1 MTALDNAQTLSSAFQ
16 QAVLKS
22 VNDKSAQVQKQLDSV
37 IREANS
43 ELAVLNDKIRG
54 LERDLELERRKN
66 REQHEQL
73 RERDK
78 EYARLKSQYDQLKR
92 KALLAPEALSA
103 AATETANEGMNTRQD
118 EPSRPRQ
125 VAPGLAGFA
134 SLSVNDVV
142 NNMEVGGL
150 QRTPLRA
157 YANNTTSGWQAP
169 GHATLSKSG
178 RAQVAAQGS
187 HRFQMENAT
196 AGLSTSLQPPRGAN
210 GIGNATGGG
219 LRPRR
224 AGSDGR
230 PPDSPRGSEN
240 SGEIDRKMAGRNQAD
255 VAVGVGS
262 SRLQQGQANRPAQRD
277 FSFGQTIQR
286 GTSIPLLLLLGLTP
300 PQRHLLAW
308 PTNSVNLVH
317 SDRLAFRGE

>member
-1 MTALDNAQTLSSAFQ
+1 
-16 QAVLKS
+16 
-22 VNDKSAQVQKQLDSV
+22 
-37 IREANS
+37 
-43 ELAVLNDKIRG
+43 
-54 LERDLELERRKN
+54 
-66 REQHEQL
+66 
-73 RERDK
+73 
-78 EYARLKSQYDQLKR
+78 
-92 KALLAPEALSA
+92 
-103 AATETANEGMNTRQD
+103 
-118 EPSRPRQ
+118 
-125 VAPGLAGFA
+125 
-134 SLSVNDVV
+134 
-142 NNMEVGGL
+142 
-150 QRTPLRA
+150 
-157 YANNTTSGWQAP
+157 
-169 GHATLSKSG
+169 
-178 RAQVAAQGS
+178 
-187 HRFQMENAT
+187 MENAT